1 MRRTLAALVVVALV
15 VAAAFALARL
25 TAPGTPTAPGGRVAV
40 EPGGPLAPGSTDAP
54 GAPIG
59 RRTKTSGCVAAG
71 ALPDPACTP
80 GEVLTGDAAAVC
92 VAGYAGSVRAV
103 GTRTKNA
110 VFAEYGV
117 TSHPPGAYEVDHL
130 VGLELGGSNGI
141 ANLWPEAA
149 AGRPGFHEKDRV
161 ENALHRRVCA
171 GEMALA
177 EAQRAIATDWVAVY
191 QGLP

>member
-15 VAAAFALARL
+15 VAAAFALARV
-25 TAPGTPTAPGGRVAV
+25 TAPGTPTAPGGRVSV
-40 EPGGPLAPGSTDAP
+40 EPGGPAAPGPADAT

-59 RRTKTSGCVAAG
+59 RRTKTSGCVAEG

-92 VAGYAGSVRAV
+92 VSGYAGGVRSV
-103 GTRTKNA
+103 GTRAKAA

-117 TSHPPGAYEVDHL
+117 ASHPPGAYEVDHL
-130 VGLELGGSNGI
+130 IGLELGGSNGI

-149 AGRPGFHEKDRV
+149 EGRPGFHEKDRV
-161 ENALHRRVCA
+161 ENELHRRVCA
-171 GEMALA
+171 GEMDLA
-177 EAQRAIATDWVAVY
+177 EAQREIAADWLAVY
-191 QGLP
+191 RSLP